1 MRRNPNVNGSIRNT
15 WFFQRVLNNKA
26 VTSLL
31 IILLS
36 LIIIQ
41 IFTQI
46 AYLFSPITQ
55 FINFIAFPII
65 GTIILF
71 YLVSPII
78 NKLDQRG
85 INKRVSIFGLFIVI
99 ALLMVWGVSF
109 LVPIIQ
115 NQIET
120 FMENVPAYMDTLEK
134 MVAESPFIPSAEALF
149 PNISNYL
156 ENFDLTVITEQ
167 INPILTSTFGSL
179 GSVIGTITQLATGF
193 VMIPILLYYILVDG
207 DRIPQTILHHIPTR
221 YRIAARRIMYRGNYQ
236 VSQYIRGQILVAL
249 IVGIMFGIGY
259 AIIGLDYGVTLAVI
273 SALLNVI
280 PYLGSFIAVVPALI
294 IGLLTS
300 PLMFVKVIIVL
311 VIEQTIE
318 GRIISPQIL
327 GNSMK
332 IHPVTILLILVGAGH
347 TFGLS
352 GVILG
357 VPGYAVI
364 KVIISE
370 LYSVF
375 REESGLYED
384 DEVPTPL
391 ILDDEDETES
401 ESESETESGSD
412 SDSDPLEI

>member
-1 MRRNPNVNGSIRNT
+1 MRRNGNMNSSIRNT
-15 WFFQRVLNNKA
+15 WFFQRFLNNKA

-36 LIIIQ
+36 LLIIKV
-41 IFTQI
+41 FTQI
-46 AYLFSPITQ
+46 AYLVSPISQ
-55 FINFIAFPII
+55 FLNFIAFPII
-65 GTIILF
+65 ATIILF

-99 ALLMVWGVSF
+99 VLLIVWGVSY
-109 LVPIIQ
+109 LVPILQ
-115 NQIET
+115 NQTKT
-120 FMENVPAYMDTLEK
+120 FMDNLPGYMETIDRMIT
-134 MVAESPFIPSAEALF
+134 ESPFIPNAEAVF
-149 PNISNYL
+149 PNISSYI
-156 ENFDLTVITEQ
+156 ENFDLAVITEQ

-193 VMIPILLYYILVDG
+193 VMIPILLYYILVEG
-207 DRIPQTILHHIPTR
+207 DKIPQRILHHIPTK
-221 YRIAARRIMYRGNYQ
+221 YRPTTRQIMYRGNYQ

-249 IVGIMFGIGY
+249 IVGIMFGVGY

-273 SALLNVI
+273 SGLLNVI

-300 PLMFVKVIIVL
+300 PLMFVKVILVL

-318 GRIISPQIL
+318 GRIVSPQIL

-347 TFGLS
+347 IFGLM

-370 LYSVF
+370 LYGVF
-375 REESGLYED
+375 REQSGLY
-384 DEVPTPL
+384 
-391 ILDDEDETES
+391 DEDEAPIPLIIEENEGTAEN
-401 ESESETESGSD
+401 SD
-412 SDSDPLEI
+412 D

>member
-1 MRRNPNVNGSIRNT
+1 MRRNANMNSSIRNT
-15 WFFQRVLNNKA
+15 WFFQRFLNNKA
-26 VTSLL
+26 VTTLL

-36 LIIIQ
+36 LLIIQ
-41 IFTQI
+41 LFTKI

-65 GTIILF
+65 ATVILF
-71 YLVSPII
+71 YLVAPII
-78 NKLDQRG
+78 NRLDQRG
-85 INKRVSIFGLFIVI
+85 INKSVSIFGLFIVI
-99 ALLMVWGVSF
+99 ILLIVWGVSY
-109 LVPIIQ
+109 LVPILQ
-115 NQIET
+115 NQTKTFMDNVPIYMETIET
-120 FMENVPAYMDTLEK
+120 
-134 MVAESPFIPSAEALF
+134 MVSESPFIPNAEVIF
-149 PNISNYL
+149 PNVSSYL
-156 ENFDLTVITEQ
+156 EDFNLAVITEQ

-179 GSVIGTITQLATGF
+179 GSVIGTITQLATGL
-193 VMIPILLYYILVDG
+193 VMIPILLYYILVEG
-207 DRIPQTILHHIPTR
+207 DKIPARILHHIPTK
-221 YRIAARRIMYRGNYQ
+221 YRPTTRRMMYRGNYQ

-249 IVGIMFGIGY
+249 IVGIMFGTGY

-273 SALLNVI
+273 SGLLNVI

-300 PLMFVKVIIVL
+300 PLMFAKVILVL

-318 GRIISPQIL
+318 GRIVSPQIL

-347 TFGLS
+347 IFGLV

-370 LYSVF
+370 LYGVF
-375 REESGLYED
+375 REQSGLYDEEEAPLPLSIEADEGMTTTSELED
-384 DEVPTPL
+384 
-391 ILDDEDETES
+391 I
-401 ESESETESGSD
+401 
-412 SDSDPLEI
+412 

>member
-1 MRRNPNVNGSIRNT
+1 MRRNANMNSSIRNT
-15 WFFQRVLNNKA
+15 WFFQRFLNNKA

-31 IILLS
+31 IVLLS
-36 LIIIQ
+36 LLIIKL
-41 IFTQI
+41 FTQI
-46 AYLFSPITQ
+46 AYLFSPVSQ
-55 FINFIAFPII
+55 FINFIAFPIVA
-65 GTIILF
+65 TIILF

-85 INKRVSIFGLFIVI
+85 INKRVSIIGLFIVI
-99 ALLMVWGVSF
+99 VLLIVWGVSY
-109 LVPIIQ
+109 LVPILQ
-115 NQIET
+115 NQSKT
-120 FMENVPAYMDTLEK
+120 FMDNLPNYMETLEE
-134 MVAESPFIPSAEALF
+134 MITQLPFIPNAEALF
-149 PNISNYL
+149 PNISSYM
-156 ENFDLTVITEQ
+156 ESFDLTVITEQ

-193 VMIPILLYYILVDG
+193 VMIPILLYYILVEG
-207 DRIPQTILHHIPTR
+207 DKIPQRILHHIPTK
-221 YRIAARRIMYRGNYQ
+221 YRPTTRRIMYRGNYQ

-249 IVGIMFGIGY
+249 IVGLMFGIGY

-273 SALLNVI
+273 SGLLNVI

-300 PLMFVKVIIVL
+300 PLMFVKVVL
-311 VIEQTIE
+311 VLVVEQTIE
-318 GRIISPQIL
+318 GRIVSPQIL

-347 TFGLS
+347 IFGLM

-370 LYSVF
+370 LYGVF
-375 REESGLYED
+375 REQSGLY
-384 DEVPTPL
+384 DEEEAPSPL
-391 ILDDEDETES
+391 IIEEEEEQDLQKPEQEEN
-401 ESESETESGSD
+401 
-412 SDSDPLEI
+412 

>member
-55 FINFIAFPII
+55 FLNFIAFPII

-71 YLVSPII
+71 YLLAPII

-85 INKRVSIFGLFIVI
+85 INKRVSIFGLFVVI
-99 ALLMVWGVSF
+99 ILLIVWGVSF

-120 FMENVPAYMDTLEK
+120 FMENLPAYMDTLEK
-134 MVAESPFIPSAEALF
+134 MVAEAPFIPSAEALF
-149 PNISNYL
+149 PNISTYL
-156 ENFDLTVITEQ
+156 ESFDLTVITEQ

-207 DRIPQTILHHIPTR
+207 ERIPNTILHHIPTR
-221 YRIAARRIMYRGNYQ
+221 YRITARRIMYRGNYQ

-249 IVGIMFGIGY
+249 IVGLLFGIGY
-259 AIIGLDYGVTLAVI
+259 TIIGLDYGVTLAVI
-273 SALLNVI
+273 SAMLNVI

-347 TFGLS
+347 TFGLT

-357 VPGYAVI
+357 VPGYAII
-364 KVIISE
+364 KVIVSE
-370 LYSVF
+370 LYNVF

-384 DEVPTPL
+384 DEAPTPL
-391 ILDDEDETES
+391 ILDEEEEAEVDS
-401 ESESETESGSD
+401 ES
-412 SDSDPLEI
+412 LEI

>member
-41 IFTQI
+41 VFTQI

-55 FINFIAFPII
+55 FLNFIAFPII

-71 YLVSPII
+71 YLLAPII

-99 ALLMVWGVSF
+99 ILLIVWGVSF

-120 FMENVPAYMDTLEK
+120 FMESLPAYMDTLEK

-149 PNISNYL
+149 PNISTYL
-156 ENFDLTVITEQ
+156 EGFDLTVITEQ

-207 DRIPQTILHHIPTR
+207 DRIPKTILHHIPTR
-221 YRIAARRIMYRGNYQ
+221 YRVTARRIMYRGNYQ

-249 IVGIMFGIGY
+249 IVGLLFAIGY
-259 AIIGLDYGVTLAVI
+259 TIIGLDYGVTLAVI

-318 GRIISPQIL
+318 GRIVSPQIL

-347 TFGLS
+347 TFGLT

-364 KVIISE
+364 KVITSE
-370 LYSVF
+370 LYNVF

-384 DEVPTPL
+384 DEAPIPL
-391 ILDDEDETES
+391 ILDEEE
-401 ESESETESGSD
+401 EAEL
-412 SDSDPLEI
+412 DSDPLEI

>member
-1 MRRNPNVNGSIRNT
+1 MRRNANMNSSIRNT
-15 WFFQRVLNNKA
+15 WFFQRFLNNKA

-36 LIIIQ
+36 LLIIKL
-41 IFTQI
+41 FTQL
-46 AYLFSPITQ
+46 AYLFNPIGQ
-55 FINFIAFPII
+55 FINFIAFPIVA
-65 GTIILF
+65 TLILF
-71 YLVSPII
+71 YLVAPII
-78 NKLDQRG
+78 NKLDRRG

-99 ALLMVWGVSF
+99 VLLVVWGVSY

-115 NQIET
+115 NQTKT
-120 FMENVPAYMDTLEK
+120 FMDNLPVYMDTLDE
-134 MVAESPFIPSAEALF
+134 MLTESPFIPSAEALF
-149 PNISNYL
+149 PNISDYI
-156 ENFDLTVITEQ
+156 ENFDLSVITEQ
-167 INPILTSTFGSL
+167 INPIISSTFGSL

-207 DRIPQTILHHIPTR
+207 DKIAPKMLDLIPTK
-221 YRIAARRIMYRGNYQ
+221 YRPTMRRIMYRGNYQ

-249 IVGIMFGIGY
+249 FVGLMFGIGY
-259 AIIGLDYGVTLAVI
+259 SIIGLDYGVTLAVI
-273 SALLNVI
+273 SGLLNVI

-300 PLMFVKVIIVL
+300 PLMFLKVIIVL

-347 TFGLS
+347 IFGLM

-370 LYSVF
+370 IYGVF
-375 REESGLYED
+375 REQSGLYD
-384 DEVPTPL
+384 DEEEELPFM
-391 ILDDEDETES
+391 IEEATEKLEVS
-401 ESESETESGSD
+401 EVTE
-412 SDSDPLEI
+412 

>member
-41 IFTQI
+41 VFTQI

-55 FINFIAFPII
+55 FLNFIAFPII

-71 YLVSPII
+71 YLLAPII

-85 INKRVSIFGLFIVI
+85 INKRVSIFGLFVVI
-99 ALLMVWGVSF
+99 ILLIVWGVSF

-120 FMENVPAYMDTLEK
+120 FMENLPAYMDTLEK
-134 MVAESPFIPSAEALF
+134 MVAEAPFIPSAEALF
-149 PNISNYL
+149 PNISTYL
-156 ENFDLTVITEQ
+156 ESFDLTVITEQ

-207 DRIPQTILHHIPTR
+207 ERIPNTILHHIPTR
-221 YRIAARRIMYRGNYQ
+221 YRITARRIMYRGNYQ

-249 IVGIMFGIGY
+249 IVGLLFGIGY
-259 AIIGLDYGVTLAVI
+259 TIIGLDYGVTLAVI
-273 SALLNVI
+273 SAMLNVI

-347 TFGLS
+347 TFGLT

-357 VPGYAVI
+357 VPGYAII
-364 KVIISE
+364 KVIVSE
-370 LYSVF
+370 LYNVF

-384 DEVPTPL
+384 DEAPTPL
-391 ILDDEDETES
+391 ILDEEEEAEVDS
-401 ESESETESGSD
+401 ES
-412 SDSDPLEI
+412 LEI

>member
-1 MRRNPNVNGSIRNT
+1 MRRNGNMNSSIRNT
-15 WFFQRVLNNKA
+15 WFFQRFLNNKA

-36 LIIIQ
+36 LLIIKL
-41 IFTQI
+41 FTQI
-46 AYLFSPITQ
+46 AYLFSPISQ
-55 FINFIAFPII
+55 FFNFIAFPII
-65 GTIILF
+65 ATIILF

-99 ALLMVWGVSF
+99 VLLIVWGVSY
-109 LVPIIQ
+109 LVPILQ
-115 NQIET
+115 NQTKT
-120 FMENVPAYMDTLEK
+120 FMDNLPGYMETIDRMIT
-134 MVAESPFIPSAEALF
+134 ESPFIPNAEAVF
-149 PNISNYL
+149 PNISSYI
-156 ENFDLTVITEQ
+156 ENFDLAVITEQ

-193 VMIPILLYYILVDG
+193 VMIPILLYYILVEG
-207 DRIPQTILHHIPTR
+207 DKISQQILHHIPTK
-221 YRIAARRIMYRGNYQ
+221 YRPTTRRIMYRGNYQ

-249 IVGIMFGIGY
+249 IVGIMFGVGY

-273 SALLNVI
+273 SGLLNVI

-300 PLMFVKVIIVL
+300 PLMFVKVILVL

-318 GRIISPQIL
+318 GRIVSPQIL

-347 TFGLS
+347 IFGLM

-370 LYSVF
+370 LYGVF
-375 REESGLYED
+375 REQSGLY
-384 DEVPTPL
+384 
-391 ILDDEDETES
+391 DEDEAPIPLIIEENEGTAEN
-401 ESESETESGSD
+401 SD
-412 SDSDPLEI
+412 D

>member
-41 IFTQI
+41 VFTQI

-55 FINFIAFPII
+55 FLNFIAFPII

-71 YLVSPII
+71 YLLAPII

-99 ALLMVWGVSF
+99 ILLIVWGVSF

-120 FMENVPAYMDTLEK
+120 FMESLPAYMDTLEK

-149 PNISNYL
+149 PNISTYL
-156 ENFDLTVITEQ
+156 EGFDLTVITEQ

-207 DRIPQTILHHIPTR
+207 DRIPKTILHHIPTR
-221 YRIAARRIMYRGNYQ
+221 YRVTARRIMYRGNYQ

-249 IVGIMFGIGY
+249 IVGLLFAIGY
-259 AIIGLDYGVTLAVI
+259 TIIGLDYGVTLAVI

-318 GRIISPQIL
+318 GRIVSPQIL

-347 TFGLS
+347 TFGLT

-370 LYSVF
+370 LYNVF

-384 DEVPTPL
+384 DEAPIPL
-391 ILDDEDETES
+391 ILDEEE
-401 ESESETESGSD
+401 EAEL
-412 SDSDPLEI
+412 DSDPLEI

>member
-1 MRRNPNVNGSIRNT
+1 MRRNANMNSSIRNT
-15 WFFQRVLNNKA
+15 WFFQRFLNNKA

-36 LIIIQ
+36 LLIIKL
-41 IFTQI
+41 FTQL
-46 AYLFSPITQ
+46 AYLFNPIGQ
-55 FINFIAFPII
+55 FINFIAFPIVA
-65 GTIILF
+65 TLILF
-71 YLVSPII
+71 YLVAPII
-78 NKLDQRG
+78 NKLDRRG

-99 ALLMVWGVSF
+99 VLLVVWGVSY

-115 NQIET
+115 NQTKT
-120 FMENVPAYMDTLEK
+120 FMDNLPVYMDTLDE
-134 MVAESPFIPSAEALF
+134 MLTESPFIPSAEALF
-149 PNISNYL
+149 PNISDYI
-156 ENFDLTVITEQ
+156 ENFDLSVITEQ
-167 INPILTSTFGSL
+167 INPIISSTFGSL

-207 DRIPQTILHHIPTR
+207 DKIAPKMLDLIPTK
-221 YRIAARRIMYRGNYQ
+221 YRPTMRRIMYRGNYQ

-249 IVGIMFGIGY
+249 FVGLMFGIGY
-259 AIIGLDYGVTLAVI
+259 SIIGLDYGVTLAVI
-273 SALLNVI
+273 SGLLNVI

-300 PLMFVKVIIVL
+300 PLMFLKVIIVL

-347 TFGLS
+347 IFGLM

-370 LYSVF
+370 IYGVF
-375 REESGLYED
+375 REQSGLYD
-384 DEVPTPL
+384 DEEEELPFMIEEV
-391 ILDDEDETES
+391 TEKLEVS
-401 ESESETESGSD
+401 EVTE
-412 SDSDPLEI
+412 

>member
-1 MRRNPNVNGSIRNT
+1 MRRNANMNSSIRNT
-15 WFFQRVLNNKA
+15 WFFQRFLNNKA

-31 IILLS
+31 IVLLS
-36 LIIIQ
+36 LLIIKL
-41 IFTQI
+41 FTQI
-46 AYLFSPITQ
+46 AYLFSPVSQ
-55 FINFIAFPII
+55 FINFIAFPIVA
-65 GTIILF
+65 TIILF

-85 INKRVSIFGLFIVI
+85 INKRVSIIGLFIVI
-99 ALLMVWGVSF
+99 VLLIVWGVSY
-109 LVPIIQ
+109 LVPILQ
-115 NQIET
+115 NQSKT
-120 FMENVPAYMDTLEK
+120 FMDNLPNYMETLEE
-134 MVAESPFIPSAEALF
+134 MITQLPFIPNAEALF
-149 PNISNYL
+149 PNISSYM
-156 ENFDLTVITEQ
+156 ESFDLTVITEQ

-193 VMIPILLYYILVDG
+193 VMIPILLYYILVEG
-207 DRIPQTILHHIPTR
+207 DKIPQRILHHIPTK
-221 YRIAARRIMYRGNYQ
+221 YRPTTRRIMYRGNYQ

-249 IVGIMFGIGY
+249 IVGLMFGIGY

-273 SALLNVI
+273 SGLLNVI

-300 PLMFVKVIIVL
+300 PLMFVKVVL
-311 VIEQTIE
+311 VLVVEQTIE
-318 GRIISPQIL
+318 GRIVSPQIL

-347 TFGLS
+347 IFGLM

-370 LYSVF
+370 LYGVF
-375 REESGLYED
+375 REQSGLY
-384 DEVPTPL
+384 DEEEAPSPL
-391 ILDDEDETES
+391 IIEEQEEQDLQKPEQEEN
-401 ESESETESGSD
+401 
-412 SDSDPLEI
+412 

>member
-1 MRRNPNVNGSIRNT
+1 MRRNANMNSSIRNT
-15 WFFQRVLNNKA
+15 WFFQRFLNNKA

-36 LIIIQ
+36 LLIIKL
-41 IFTQI
+41 FTQL
-46 AYLFSPITQ
+46 AYLFNPIGQ
-55 FINFIAFPII
+55 FINFIAFPIVA
-65 GTIILF
+65 TLILF
-71 YLVSPII
+71 YLVAPII
-78 NKLDQRG
+78 NKLDRRG

-99 ALLMVWGVSF
+99 VLLVVWGVSY

-115 NQIET
+115 NQTKT
-120 FMENVPAYMDTLEK
+120 FMDNLPVYMDTLDE
-134 MVAESPFIPSAEALF
+134 MLTESPFIPSAEALF
-149 PNISNYL
+149 PNISDYI
-156 ENFDLTVITEQ
+156 ENFDLSVITEQ
-167 INPILTSTFGSL
+167 INPIISSTFGSL

-207 DRIPQTILHHIPTR
+207 DKIAPKMLDLIPTK
-221 YRIAARRIMYRGNYQ
+221 YRPTMRRIMYRGNYQ

-249 IVGIMFGIGY
+249 FVGLMFGIGY
-259 AIIGLDYGVTLAVI
+259 SIIGLDYGVTLAVI
-273 SALLNVI
+273 SSLLNVI

-300 PLMFVKVIIVL
+300 PLMFLKVIIVL

-347 TFGLS
+347 IFGLM

-370 LYSVF
+370 IYGVF
-375 REESGLYED
+375 REQSGLYD
-384 DEVPTPL
+384 DEEEELPFMIEEV
-391 ILDDEDETES
+391 TEKLEVS
-401 ESESETESGSD
+401 EVTE
-412 SDSDPLEI
+412 

>member
-1 MRRNPNVNGSIRNT
+1 MRRNGNMNSSIRNT
-15 WFFQRVLNNKA
+15 WFFQRFLNNKA

-36 LIIIQ
+36 LLIIKL
-41 IFTQI
+41 FTQI
-46 AYLFSPITQ
+46 AYLFSPISQ
-55 FINFIAFPII
+55 FFNFIAFPII
-65 GTIILF
+65 ATIILF

-99 ALLMVWGVSF
+99 VLLIVWGVSY
-109 LVPIIQ
+109 LVPILQ
-115 NQIET
+115 NQTKT
-120 FMENVPAYMDTLEK
+120 FMDNLPGYMETIDRMIT
-134 MVAESPFIPSAEALF
+134 ESPFIPNAEAVF
-149 PNISNYL
+149 PNISSYI
-156 ENFDLTVITEQ
+156 ENFDLAVITEQ

-193 VMIPILLYYILVDG
+193 VMIPILLYYILVEG
-207 DRIPQTILHHIPTR
+207 DKISQRILHHIPTK
-221 YRIAARRIMYRGNYQ
+221 YRPTTRRIMYRGNYQ

-249 IVGIMFGIGY
+249 IVGIMFGVGY

-273 SALLNVI
+273 SGLLNVI

-300 PLMFVKVIIVL
+300 PLMFVKVILVL

-318 GRIISPQIL
+318 GRIVSPQIL

-347 TFGLS
+347 IFGLM

-370 LYSVF
+370 LYGVF
-375 REESGLYED
+375 REQSGLY
-384 DEVPTPL
+384 
-391 ILDDEDETES
+391 DEDEAPIPLIIEENEGTAEN
-401 ESESETESGSD
+401 SD
-412 SDSDPLEI
+412 D

>member
-1 MRRNPNVNGSIRNT
+1 MRRNGNMNSSIRNT
-15 WFFQRVLNNKA
+15 WFFQRFLNNKA

-36 LIIIQ
+36 LLIIKL
-41 IFTQI
+41 FTQI
-46 AYLFSPITQ
+46 AYLFSPISQ
-55 FINFIAFPII
+55 FFNFIAFPII
-65 GTIILF
+65 ATIILF

-99 ALLMVWGVSF
+99 VLLIVWGVSY
-109 LVPIIQ
+109 LVPILQ
-115 NQIET
+115 NQTKT
-120 FMENVPAYMDTLEK
+120 FMDNLPGYMETIDRMIT
-134 MVAESPFIPSAEALF
+134 ESPFIPNAEAVF
-149 PNISNYL
+149 PNISSYI
-156 ENFDLTVITEQ
+156 ENFDLAVITEQ

-193 VMIPILLYYILVDG
+193 VMIPILLYYILVEG
-207 DRIPQTILHHIPTR
+207 DKIPQRILHHIPTK
-221 YRIAARRIMYRGNYQ
+221 YRPTTRRIMYRGNYQ

-249 IVGIMFGIGY
+249 IVGIMFGVGY

-273 SALLNVI
+273 SGLLNVI

-300 PLMFVKVIIVL
+300 PLMFVKVILVL

-318 GRIISPQIL
+318 GRIVSPQIL

-347 TFGLS
+347 IFGLM

-370 LYSVF
+370 LYGVF
-375 REESGLYED
+375 REQSGLY
-384 DEVPTPL
+384 
-391 ILDDEDETES
+391 DEDEAPIPLIIEENEGTAEN
-401 ESESETESGSD
+401 SD
-412 SDSDPLEI
+412 D

>member
-41 IFTQI
+41 VFTQI

-55 FINFIAFPII
+55 FLNFIAFPII

-71 YLVSPII
+71 YLLAPII

-85 INKRVSIFGLFIVI
+85 INKRVSIFGLFVVI
-99 ALLMVWGVSF
+99 ILLIVWGVSF

-120 FMENVPAYMDTLEK
+120 FMENLPAYMDTLEK
-134 MVAESPFIPSAEALF
+134 MVAEAPFIPSAEALF
-149 PNISNYL
+149 PNISTYL
-156 ENFDLTVITEQ
+156 ESFDLTVITEQ

-207 DRIPQTILHHIPTR
+207 ERIPNTILHHIPTR
-221 YRIAARRIMYRGNYQ
+221 YRITARRIMYRGNYQ

-249 IVGIMFGIGY
+249 IVGLLFGIGY
-259 AIIGLDYGVTLAVI
+259 TIIGLDYGVTLAVI
-273 SALLNVI
+273 SAMLNVI

-347 TFGLS
+347 TFGLT

-357 VPGYAVI
+357 VPGYAII
-364 KVIISE
+364 KVIVSE
-370 LYSVF
+370 LYNVF
-375 REESGLYED
+375 REESGLYEE
-384 DEVPTPL
+384 DEAPTPL
-391 ILDDEDETES
+391 ILDEEEEAEVDS
-401 ESESETESGSD
+401 ES
-412 SDSDPLEI
+412 LEI

>member
-1 MRRNPNVNGSIRNT
+1 MRRNPNVNDSIRNT

-99 ALLMVWGVSF
+99 ALLIVWGVSF

-149 PNISNYL
+149 PNISNYI

-207 DRIPQTILHHIPTR
+207 DQIPQTILHHIPTR
-221 YRIAARRIMYRGNYQ
+221 YRIAAKRIMYRGNYQ

-347 TFGLS
+347 IFGLS

-384 DEVPTPL
+384 DEAPTPL
-391 ILDDEDETES
+391 ILDDEDETEL
-401 ESESETESGSD
+401 
-412 SDSDPLEI
+412 DSDPLEV

>member
-1 MRRNPNVNGSIRNT
+1 MRRNGNMNSSIRNT
-15 WFFQRVLNNKA
+15 WFFQRFLNNKA

-36 LIIIQ
+36 LLIIKL
-41 IFTQI
+41 FTQI
-46 AYLFSPITQ
+46 AYLFSPISQ

-65 GTIILF
+65 ATIILF

-99 ALLMVWGVSF
+99 VLLIVWGVSY
-109 LVPIIQ
+109 LVPILQ
-115 NQIET
+115 NQTKT
-120 FMENVPAYMDTLEK
+120 FMDNLPGYMETIDRMIT
-134 MVAESPFIPSAEALF
+134 ESPFIPNAEAVF
-149 PNISNYL
+149 PNISSYI
-156 ENFDLTVITEQ
+156 EKFDLAVITEQ

-193 VMIPILLYYILVDG
+193 VMIPILLYYILVEG
-207 DRIPQTILHHIPTR
+207 DKIPQRILHHIPTK
-221 YRIAARRIMYRGNYQ
+221 YRPTTRRIMYRGNYQ

-249 IVGIMFGIGY
+249 IVGIMFGVGY

-273 SALLNVI
+273 SGLLNVI

-300 PLMFVKVIIVL
+300 PLMFVKVILVL

-318 GRIISPQIL
+318 GRIVSPQIL

-347 TFGLS
+347 IFGLM

-370 LYSVF
+370 LYGVF
-375 REESGLYED
+375 REQSGLY
-384 DEVPTPL
+384 
-391 ILDDEDETES
+391 DEDEAPIPLIIEENEGTAEN
-401 ESESETESGSD
+401 SD
-412 SDSDPLEI
+412 D

>member
-1 MRRNPNVNGSIRNT
+1 MRRNGNMNSSIRNT
-15 WFFQRVLNNKA
+15 WFFQRFLNNKA

-36 LIIIQ
+36 LLIIKL
-41 IFTQI
+41 FTQI
-46 AYLFSPITQ
+46 AYLFSPISQ

-65 GTIILF
+65 ATIILF

-99 ALLMVWGVSF
+99 VLLIVWGVSY
-109 LVPIIQ
+109 LVPILQ
-115 NQIET
+115 NQTKT
-120 FMENVPAYMDTLEK
+120 FMDNLPGYMETIDRMIT
-134 MVAESPFIPSAEALF
+134 ESPFIPNAEAVF
-149 PNISNYL
+149 PNISSYI
-156 ENFDLTVITEQ
+156 ENFDLAVITEQ

-193 VMIPILLYYILVDG
+193 VMIPILLYYILVEG
-207 DRIPQTILHHIPTR
+207 DKIPQRILHHIPTK
-221 YRIAARRIMYRGNYQ
+221 YRPTTRRIMYRGNYQ

-249 IVGIMFGIGY
+249 IVGIMFGVGY

-273 SALLNVI
+273 SGLLNVI

-300 PLMFVKVIIVL
+300 PLMFVKVILVL

-318 GRIISPQIL
+318 GRIVSPQIL

-347 TFGLS
+347 IFGLM

-370 LYSVF
+370 LYGVF
-375 REESGLYED
+375 REQSGLY
-384 DEVPTPL
+384 
-391 ILDDEDETES
+391 DEDEAPIPLIIEENEGTAEN
-401 ESESETESGSD
+401 SD
-412 SDSDPLEI
+412 D